1 MPGAQIENA
10 NLPAEVTG
18 LRLPAWCAA
27 AAAGRGAGQAPRAS
41 PAPSAGC
48 VTVLARERR
57 NHLPGAL
64 EDPLMQLAF
73 DDRPQDRFLALGVPL
88 VGHLAG
94 PHPGGRAPQMRV
106 SVAAPEHGDH
116 LDRLNA
122 SAVAGGGVPLPGPGQ
137 LPVCVNSA
145 VAILARMLV
154 DRAAAA
160 QERRVRLLQDPPYHR
175 IKQAHGTAE
184 HLHALRPL
192 AGTLIGPGAKIVQM
206 AEDVRRPGRQILG
219 HASIMTP
226 AA

>member
-27 AAAGRGAGQAPRAS
+27 AAAGRGVGQAPRAS

-106 SVAAPEHGDH
+106 SVAA
-116 LDRLNA
+116 RTRR
-122 SAVAGGGVPLPGPGQ
+122 SPGP
-137 LPVCVNSA
+137 
-145 VAILARMLV
+145 
-154 DRAAAA
+154 A
-160 QERRVRLLQDPPYHR
+160 QRVRR
-175 IKQAHGTAE
+175 G
-184 HLHALRPL
+184 
-192 AGTLIGPGAKIVQM
+192 
-206 AEDVRRPGRQILG
+206 GRWR
-219 HASIMTP
+219 P
-226 AA
+226 AARARTAPSV